1 MIRSLLRRV
10 ACVATLVTL
19 NALFDVRVLAQQS
32 TETVGMHATPA
43 PGKVVIDGKLDDWDL
58 SGARLMCYDVVA
70 LKDRLSGTVAFMWD
84 ADYYYVSIHWRDP
97 SPMVNGFDP
106 LIDYGNSWKGDCVQ
120 LRIKTDR
127 IAHVTAW
134 YHAKTQRPGMTIHYG
149 SFEKTD
155 PDFSDLNDAM
165 AAGAKQAFTLD
176 ADGPSTGSGQA
187 KGYIQ
192 EMAIPWKLL
201 TRKGNALAA
210 GDAMQCGVE
219 LLYGKPSGVD
229 FPDHR
234 YADNV
239 SPQAKS
245 GAIFFWVG
253 DAAWGTVSLEKEG
266 NLKLP
271 PQTFKGEVAVK
282 ESQGPIAISYQLEK
296 PGYVSLVID
305 NEQGVRVRN
314 LLKEVFKDKGAL
326 TARWDGADDA
336 GNGVPAGNYRWKAI
350 MRDDLHINYVTHFN
364 NPGNPPWDN
373 LELTGAWTSD
383 HIESYD
389 LAGDDTR
396 VYVGSPV
403 VEAGWSPVALDME
416 FKKCWGRKLWTA
428 AQAAEAGIL
437 YVVADLAHHKKGDK
451 ASVHVDR
458 LDAQTG
464 NYLPFDNQELP
475 MGGARLPVIEYIQP
489 EENNPHE
496 GYDGGRL
503 NVQGAAV
510 RGQHLAIS
518 LQLEN
523 RIALFDSKT
532 GKSLGSVDVPSPA
545 GLAFDPKGGLLAVS
559 GQQMVKIDL
568 TTKQV
573 TPFITDHLD
582 TPKRIAVAKDGRIA
596 VSNWGKLQNVSLF
609 DAAGKYLSSI
619 GITGGRT
626 IRGDY
631 NPLGFARPMGLA
643 IDPENRLWVSEYF
656 AAPRRISRWKL
667 DGTHLDERIG
677 PAYYSGGGLI
687 DPEEATRV
695 YYDDIE
701 FEVDYAKPGAA
712 KVKRIASGHLGPQA
726 IPMHMGVGTADHLIR
741 HQGQTYHVNSK
752 QMGTLIMKKQPDGT
766 FLPSA
771 AFTWDAFGRSHQM
784 PVEGLLS
791 NKRYQW
797 ADRNGDGL
805 AQKEEMTITDLPAG
819 VSREAPNGYWGNG
832 VGQDLSVYLA
842 ILQYGLDN
850 RSKPAQLWKFPVK
863 EWTACGAPVYD
874 MANPVVLVKELPG
887 GDPAAVATLK
897 DGSVVVN
904 TAPDFLCYD
913 ANGNLKWTY
922 PNTDANAPTAG
933 PLRPGVF
940 IGPQKFTGIGDY
952 GREIGEVLMVNGYN
966 GSRFLITA
974 DGLWIG
980 HVLNDCRNSPEPM
993 PETAIPGFNMD
1004 NISGGGESFSGAF
1017 TRTKDGRSLLMWGA
1031 TECRASGITGI
1042 ESIQRLQGA
1051 LSVEPALAKEAAD
1064 FRAKELEKE
1073 REAKVKANADNVL
1086 RIVGGAAPAIDGD
1099 LADWKGDAAIQW
1111 DAGGNRVI
1119 KAMARR
1125 DEANLYLAYEVP
1137 DTTPMINN
1145 GPDYQLLFT
1154 TGDCLDF
1161 WLRTDPKTDA
1171 KQPAQGDVR
1180 LMLSVYKGKPVAVLF
1195 EQKAAQKKQPFGFSS
1210 PAETVPF
1217 DRVEILPGAKVV
1229 FKWTLL
1235 GYTCEAA
1242 IPLTEIGLTLPAG
1255 ETIGDAGVCFSDV
1268 NGNASVQRSC
1278 WSNKETGN
1286 TDDYP
1291 AESRLMPAKWGKVV
1305 MP

>member
-1 MIRSLLRRV
+1 MHRFTLILALVFSFV
-10 ACVATLVTL
+10 ASWAYG
-19 NALFDVRVLAQQS
+19 AG
-32 TETVGMHATPA
+32 TETVGMHAPPA
-43 PGKVVIDGKLDDWDL
+43 PGKITIDGKFDDWDL
-58 SGARLMCYDVVA
+58 SGARLMCYDVA
-70 LKDRLSGTVAFMWD
+70 TLKGRLSGTVAFMWD
-84 ADYYYVSIHWRDP
+84 ADNYYAAIHWRDP

-106 LIDYGNSWKGDCVQ
+106 LIDYGNSWRGDCVQ

-127 IAHVTAW
+127 VTHVTAW

-149 SFEKTD
+149 SWEKTD
-155 PDFSDLNDAM
+155 PDYSDLNDAM
-165 AAGAKQAFTLD
+165 AAGAQQAFTLD
-176 ADGPSTGSGQA
+176 ADG
-187 KGYIQ
+187 KGYTQ
-192 EMAIPWKLL
+192 EIAIPWKLL

-210 GDAMQCGVE
+210 GDVMQCGVE

-253 DAAWGTVSLEKEG
+253 DAAWGTVTLEPQG

-282 ESQGPIAISYQLEK
+282 ESQGPIAISYELEK

-314 LLKEVFKDKGAL
+314 LVKEVFKDKGAQ

-350 MRDDLHINYVTHFN
+350 VRDDLYINYVTHFN

-373 LELTGAWTSD
+373 LDLSGAWTSD

-389 LAGDDTR
+389 LAGDDKR
-396 VYVGSPV
+396 IYVGSPV
-403 VEAGWSPVALDME
+403 VEAGWSPAALDME
-416 FKKCWGRKLWTA
+416 FKKLWGRKLAAA
-428 AQAAEAGIL
+428 AQAAEAGVL
-437 YVVADLAHHKKGDK
+437 YVVADIAHYKKGDK
-451 ASVHVDR
+451 ASVYVDR
-458 LDAQTG
+458 VDSQTG
-464 NYLPFDNQELP
+464 NFLPFDNTELP
-475 MGGARLPVIEYIQP
+475 MGGARLPVIQYIQP
-489 EENNPHE
+489 SENNPHH

-510 RGQHLAIS
+510 RGRYLAIS

-523 RIALFDSKT
+523 RIVLFDSKT
-532 GKSLGSVDVPSPA
+532 GKSLGTVDVPSPA

-559 GQQMVKIDL
+559 GQQVVKIDL
-568 TTKQV
+568 TTKQT
-573 TPFITDHLD
+573 TPFISDHLD

-609 DAAGKYLSSI
+609 DATGKYLNSI
-619 GITGGRT
+619 GLTGGRT

-677 PAYYSGGGLI
+677 PGYYSGGGLI
-687 DPEEATRV
+687 DPEDATCV
-695 YYDDIE
+695 YYHDIE

-712 KVKRIASGHLGPQA
+712 KVKRIASGHLGPEA
-726 IPMHMGVGTADHLIR
+726 IPMSMGVGTADHLIR
-741 HQGQTYHVNSK
+741 HRGQTYHVHARQTRN
-752 QMGTLIMKKQPDGT
+752 LIMKKQPDGT

-771 AFTWDAFGRSHQM
+771 AFTWDSHGNSHLM
-784 PVEGLLS
+784 PGEGIPP
-791 NKRYQW
+791 NKRYHW

-819 VSREAPNGYWGNG
+819 VGREAPYGYWGNG
-832 VGQDLSVYLA
+832 VGQDLSVSLVMH
-842 ILQYGLDN
+842 QYGLDN
-850 RSKPAQLWKFPVK
+850 KRKPAQLWKFPVK

-874 MANPVVLVKELPG
+874 LANPVVLVKELPDG
-887 GDPAAVATLK
+887 AANVATLK

-904 TAPDFLCYD
+904 SSPDFLCYD

-922 PNTDANAPTAG
+922 PNSDGGTYSAG
-933 PLRPGVF
+933 PARPGVF
-940 IGPQKFTGIGDY
+940 CAPLKFVGIGDY
-952 GREIGEVLMVNGYN
+952 GREIGEVLMVHSYN
-966 GSRFLITA
+966 GPRTLITA

-980 HVLNDCRNSPEPM
+980 HVLRDCRSM
-993 PETAIPGFNMD
+993 PESLPETVTPGFNMD
-1004 NISGGGESFSGAF
+1004 NMSGGGESFSGGF
-1017 TRTKDGRSLLMWGA
+1017 CRTRDGRSLLMWGQ
-1031 TECRASGITGI
+1031 TECRVSGITGI
-1042 ESIQRLQGA
+1042 ESIQRLQGTF
-1051 LSVEPALAKEAAD
+1051 SVEPTLAKEAAD

-1073 REAKVKANADNVL
+1073 REAEAKAEADNVL
-1086 RIVGGAAPAIDGD
+1086 RIAGGAAPTVDGD
-1099 LADWKGDAAIQW
+1099 IADWKSDEAIQW

-1161 WLRTDPKTDA
+1161 WLRTEPKADA
-1171 KQPAQGDVR
+1171 KQPVQGDIR

-1229 FKWTLL
+1229 FNRTLL

-1242 IPLTEIGLTLPAG
+1242 IPLKEIGLPLPAG
-1255 ETIGDAGVCFSDV
+1255 ETIGDVGVCFSDV
-1268 NGNASVQRSC
+1268 NGNASTQRSC

-1291 AESRLMPAKWGKVV
+1291 AESRLIPGNWGKVV
-1305 MP
+1305 LE